1 MCPVLVHVQS
11 TATQNSLSYFRSL
24 TCILFRR
31 RSMED
36 RVMILQLFAVGTG
49 PTTALCTA
57 MRGAVTVKLKQSG
70 LFSEEY
76 ILP

>member
-1 MCPVLVHVQS
+1 
-11 TATQNSLSYFRSL
+11 
-24 TCILFRR
+24 
-31 RSMED
+31 MED

-57 MRGAVTVKLKQSG
+57 MRGAGTVQLKQSG
-70 LFSEEY
+70 LSSEEY